1 MFRNTIFLLTTL
13 FLISCKKPKDKI
25 EDIVLYQD
33 SIGYWNYEW
42 PRKGAEYWGFTFKF
56 MKNNKLQKLSFNKI
70 ENKRWAWNDYPY
82 VESIY
87 RWGVAN
93 DSIFTFMN
101 YNSKIKITKYNKD
114 TIWLFD
120 NERKEKS
127 LLIKVK
133 ENVKIEEPIEF
144 KAKDAKTG
152 KEIEPLD
159 L

>member
-1 MFRNTIFLLTTL
+1 
-13 FLISCKKPKDKI
+13 
-25 EDIVLYQD
+25 
-33 SIGYWNYEW
+33 
-42 PRKGAEYWGFTFKF
+42 
-56 MKNNKLQKLSFNKI
+56 
-70 ENKRWAWNDYPY
+70 
-82 VESIY
+82 
-87 RWGVAN
+87 
-93 DSIFTFMN
+93 MN

-144 KAKDAKTG
+144 KAKDAKIG